1 MFFRSLPLSA
11 QLSGLFEQEL
21 KPHVKWCDV
30 RVGARRRCCCE
41 WPLDVTCQRASKT
54 ARERERDAGV
64 GLLNNISADSA
75 AASGASIDFLRE
87 VGRGGSGK
95 SVKD

>member
-41 WPLDVTCQRASKT
+41 WPLDVTCQRA
-54 ARERERDAGV
+54 RERGRERDAGV
-64 GLLNNISADSA
+64 GWLNNISADSA
-75 AASGASIDFLRE
+75 AASGASIDFLKE
-87 VGRGGSGK
+87 VGRGDQ
-95 SVKD
+95 VKV